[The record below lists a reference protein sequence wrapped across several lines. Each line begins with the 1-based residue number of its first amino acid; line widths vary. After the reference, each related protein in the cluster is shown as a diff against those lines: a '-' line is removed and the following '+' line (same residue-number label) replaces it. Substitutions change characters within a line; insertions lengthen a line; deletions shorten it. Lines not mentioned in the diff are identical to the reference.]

1 MYTHN
6 LDPILFDFGFLV
18 IRWYSLA
25 YIFGI
30 LIGWWLGKKIILKK
44 FQTIDFKFDIKAF
57 DNLITYLII
66 AILIGGRIGY
76 VLFYNFGYYLSNP
89 LDIIKIWEGGMSFH
103 GALLG
108 IIIATYWF
116 SIKEDIPTFFL
127 LDIIVCVAPIGIFF
141 GRIAN
146 FINGELVGKTTE
158 MFWGVVF
165 PNIDNAARHP
175 TQLYEA
181 FLEGLVLLIIMN
193 LILFRKNYKTGTCS
207 YMFLILYGVFRIFS
221 EFFREPD
228 PQVGYLF
235 NLISMGAILS
245 FFMIFAGLIIF
256 LKKR

>member
-6 LDPILFDFGFLV
+6 LDPVLFNFGFFV

-44 FQTIDFKFDIKAF
+44 IQSINFKFDIKEF
-57 DNLITYLII
+57 DNLITYII
-66 AILIGGRIGY
+66 ISILIGGRLGY
-76 VLFYNFGYYLSNP
+76 ILFYNFEYYLSNP
-89 LDIIKIWEGGMSFH
+89 LNIVKIWEGGMSFH

-108 IIIATYWF
+108 IIFATYWF
-116 SIKEDIPTFFL
+116 SIKKNIMTFFL
-127 LDIIVCVAPIGIFF
+127 LDIIACVAPIGIFF

-146 FINGELVGKTTE
+146 FINGELVGKTTDI
-158 MFWGVVF
+158 FWGVVF
-165 PNIDNAARHP
+165 PNVDNFSRHP
-175 TQLYEA
+175 SQLYEA

-228 PQVGYLF
+228 AQVGYLF
-235 NLISMGAILS
+235 NLLSMGTMLSIVMIL
-245 FFMIFAGLIIF
+245 AGFIII
-256 LKKR
+256 LKRK